1 MYKKLVLLSFLVLT
15 LTGCS
20 KKTMSNLGLSKGSP
34 DEFTI
39 IPNQPLTVP
48 PMFELKD
55 PNLLDSN
62 TSHESYQSTKN
73 VNDKNLVLKED
84 KKFLSKFDSM
94 RPFELNKSNTNN
106 SDNPTAD
113 ELLKTQ
119 DYIKEQNKKSKLP
132 PRK

>member
-39 IPNQPLTVP
+39 VPNQPLTVP
-48 PMFELKD
+48 PMFQLKD

-62 TSHESYQSTKN
+62 ANSQNDQTTKN
-73 VNDKNLVLKED
+73 INDKNLLSKED
-84 KKFLSKFDSM
+84 KKFLSKF
-94 RPFELNKSNTNN
+94 
-106 SDNPTAD
+106 
-113 ELLKTQ
+113 
-119 DYIKEQNKKSKLP
+119 
-132 PRK
+132 

>member
-1 MYKKLVLLSFLVLT
+1 
-15 LTGCS
+15 
-20 KKTMSNLGLSKGSP
+20 MSNLGLSKGSP

-62 TSHESYQSTKN
+62 TSYQSYQSTKN

-84 KKFLSKFDSM
+84 KKFLSKFDSI
-94 RPFELNKSNTNN
+94 RPFELNKSDTNN
-106 SDNPTAD
+106 SNNPTAD

-119 DYIKEQNKKSKLP
+119 DYIKEQKRKSK
-132 PRK
+132 